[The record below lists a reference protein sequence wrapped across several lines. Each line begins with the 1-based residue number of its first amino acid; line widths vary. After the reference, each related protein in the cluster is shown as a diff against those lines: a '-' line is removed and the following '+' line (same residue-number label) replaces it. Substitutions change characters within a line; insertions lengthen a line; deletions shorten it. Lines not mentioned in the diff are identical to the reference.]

1 MNRPTSNAGR
11 DMEEGTMRNTSLA
24 MGWAVL
30 AGIVL
35 LASGVLGFLN
45 TSLAGTSADA
55 ILRTDTVHNVVH
67 VVTGL
72 LALGIAFALKGD
84 QLVNGVIGF
93 GILYVVIFAAVLLS
107 PNLFGLFS
115 VPANASVHVVHGA
128 VAVVSLAVGYMAR
141 GTSSEMAR

>member
-1 MNRPTSNAGR
+1 
-11 DMEEGTMRNTSLA
+11 MRSTNIA

-35 LASGVLGFLN
+35 IATGGLGFLN

-55 ILRTDTVHNVVH
+55 LLRTDTVHNVVH
-67 VVTGL
+67 LVTGL
-72 LALGIAFALKGD
+72 LALGIAFGLKGD

-93 GILYVVIFAAVLLS
+93 GVLYIVIFAAVLLS

-115 VPANASVHVVHGA
+115 VPANASVHVVHAA